1 MRIKWLGHASF
12 LLTSEDG
19 TRVICDPYSCG
30 GGIDY
35 GAIEESADVVTVSHK
50 HGDHDNVAA
59 VKGKPEVVDTPG
71 SRKVKGIEFKG
82 VPTYHDEARGK
93 QRGENIVFCFT
104 MDAIRICHLGDLG
117 HELDDGHLAAI
128 GSVDILLSPVGG
140 FYTMD
145 AKVAAK
151 VCERIAPSV
160 VIPMHFKTGKCGYP
174 IAGVDDFL
182 KGRKNV
188 RSMGVSEM
196 EIRKEQLPAATE
208 TVVLEAAL

>member
-188 RSMGVSEM
+188 RRMGVSEM